1 MHQKTKKKMVVYKIR
16 NNIIAI
22 VLTICSL
29 TMKVK
34 SNANRYKFAA
44 TTCPISNI
52 KCYTN
57 NITEMDNSPS
67 LSKYTEYVRIENTTT
82 CEETGLNAM
91 TYDDCTRV
99 AQNKSGI
106 YRTYI
111 ESQTYDPVEFI
122 ENIVRITNGTCTS
135 EGYESLS
142 TQVSNM
148 LLSNLFLNIYI
159 LKSYSNYYNVSY
171 IYYRNVS

>member
-82 CEETGLNAM
+82 CEETGLDAM

-142 TQVSNM
+142 TQVSNI